1 LTKVE
6 YRKIIWGLLKDY
18 RDDLQMPLV
27 ELLDKIMAIGIPKE
41 KKGKVT
47 FNKKNP
53 YVGMSTREDVDF
65 GKGKKK
71 QTYKDKFHK
80 ELG

>member
-6 YRKIIWGLLKDY
+6 YRKIIWGLLKEY
-18 RDDLQMPLV
+18 RDDKDMTLV
-27 ELLDKIMAIGIPKE
+27 ELLNKIMAIPIPKE
-41 KKGKVT
+41 G
-47 FNKKNP
+47 NP

-71 QTYKDKFHK
+71 GNKGRY
-80 ELG
+80 